1 MVLFMSSATVGQF
14 IIFGMIDTQ
23 YALFYGLSGGV
34 LGAIV
39 GTQGASVLLRK
50 TGRASIIVFFLAFI
64 LFGSGV
70 LMVSTGSVQLLET
83 GITGFRPVCGRVG
96 KAENVD

>member
-14 IIFGMIDTQ
+14 IIFGMIDTE
-23 YALFYGLSGGV
+23 YALFFGICGGV

-39 GTQGASVLLRK
+39 GTKGAGALLRR

-64 LFGSGV
+64 LFGSGI

-83 GITGFRPVCGRVG
+83 GFTGFRPVCGRTG
-96 KAENVD
+96 KAAQLD

>member
-14 IIFGMIDTQ
+14 IIFGMIDTE
-23 YALFYGLSGGV
+23 YALFYGLCGGV

-39 GTQGASVLLRK
+39 GTQGAGVLMRK